1 MTDQTIAERQ
11 AEFQQW
17 HAEWLETDSERTPE
31 SLLAYFQTR
40 LCAVIGSQP

>member
-17 HAEWLETDSERTPE
+17 YEEWLSIDGERTPE
-31 SLLAYFQTR
+31 ALLDYFKTR
-40 LCAVIGSQP
+40 LCVVFGFMP